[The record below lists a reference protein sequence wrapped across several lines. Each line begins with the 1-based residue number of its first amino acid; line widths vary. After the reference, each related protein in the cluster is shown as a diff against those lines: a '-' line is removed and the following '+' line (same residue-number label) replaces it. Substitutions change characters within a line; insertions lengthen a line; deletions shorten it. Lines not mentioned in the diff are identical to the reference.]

1 MRLVSYVGGLGRER
15 LGAVVGDL
23 VVPLDGVRAEAPA
36 TMDELLAVGPTA
48 LQGLAQLV
56 DAAAGEELAGVRLL
70 SPVPRPRNIV
80 CVGRNYRDHAAEEG
94 VEAPKEPAL
103 FLKHTASVAG
113 PGDDI
118 VWDPG
123 YATQVDFE
131 AELAVVIGREARR
144 VSAGEALD
152 FVLGYTCCNDVS
164 ARDLQFGDVQWTRGK
179 SLATFCPLGPEL
191 VTVDEVP
198 DPQALPIRCIVNGRV
213 MQEASTADMYH
224 SVADVISYASQ
235 AFALLPG
242 DVIATGTPG
251 GVGIFR
257 DPPELLSDGDE
268 VVVEVPGV
276 GRLVNRCRTV
286 GAG

>member
-1 MRLVSYVGGLGRER
+1 MRLVSYIGDDGRER
-15 LGAVVGDL
+15 LGAVAGDV
-23 VVPLDGVRAEAPA
+23 VVPLTSLRTEAPA
-36 TMDELLAVGPTA
+36 TMDELLATGPSA
-48 LQGLAQLV
+48 LQGLAQLLEG
-56 DAAAGEELAGVRLL
+56 ATGEALSGVRLL
-70 SPVPRPRNIV
+70 PPVPRPRNIL

-103 FLKHTASVAG
+103 FLKHTASLAG

-118 VWDPG
+118 EWDPS

-131 AELAVVIGREARR
+131 AELAVVIGREARD
-144 VSAGEALD
+144 VDAGEALD
-152 FVLGYTCCNDVS
+152 YVLGYTCCNDVS

-191 VTVDEVP
+191 LTPDEVP
-198 DPQALPIRCIVNGRV
+198 DPQTLAIRCLVNGRV
-213 MQEASTADMYH
+213 MQEASTADMFH
-224 SVADVISYASQ
+224 SVADVISYASR

-268 VVVEVPGV
+268 VVVEVQSV

>member
-1 MRLVSYVGGLGRER
+1 VSYLGGAGGER
-15 LGAVVGDL
+15 LGALAGDV
-23 VVPLDGVRAEAPA
+23 VVPLTDLRADAPA
-36 TMDELLAVGPTA
+36 TMDQLLVTGPSA
-48 LQGLAQLV
+48 LQGLAQLLEG
-56 DAAAGEELAGVRLL
+56 ATGEELSGVRLL
-70 SPVPRPRNIV
+70 PPVPRPRNIV

-103 FLKHTASVAG
+103 FLKHTASLAG

-118 VWDPG
+118 EWDPA

-131 AELAVVIGREARR
+131 AELAVVIGREARD
-144 VSAGEALD
+144 VDAGEALD
-152 FVLGYTCCNDVS
+152 YVLGYTCCNDVS

-191 VTVDEVP
+191 VTPDEVP
-198 DPQALPIRCIVNGRV
+198 DPQALAIRCLVNGRV
-213 MQEASTADMYH
+213 MQQASTADMFH
-224 SVADVISYASQ
+224 SVADVISYASR

-268 VVVEVPGV
+268 VVVEVQSV

>member
-131 AELAVVIGREARR
+131 AELAVVIGREARH

-152 FVLGYTCCNDVS
+152 
-164 ARDLQFGDVQWTRGK
+164 
-179 SLATFCPLGPEL
+179 
-191 VTVDEVP
+191 
-198 DPQALPIRCIVNGRV
+198 VNGRRV
-213 MQEASTADMYH
+213 EEVDRHAVVARQRLADDLLLNLPVQRDRDMAVALPHIDQRILLGKLDERGAEATA
-224 SVADVISYASQ
+224 IGAS
-235 AFALLPG
+235 AWH
-242 DVIATGTPG
+242 D
-251 GVGIFR
+251 
-257 DPPELLSDGDE
+257 DGLE
-268 VVVEVPGV
+268 RRGRKVV
-276 GRLVNRCRTV
+276 L
-286 GAG
+286 

>member
-1 MRLVSYVGGLGRER
+1 MRLVSYLGGAGGER
-15 LGAVVGDL
+15 LGALAGDVVVQLTDL
-23 VVPLDGVRAEAPA
+23 RADAPA
-36 TMDELLAVGPTA
+36 TMDQLLVTGPSA
-48 LQGLAQLV
+48 LQGLAQLLEG
-56 DAAAGEELAGVRLL
+56 ATGEELSGVRLL
-70 SPVPRPRNIV
+70 PPVPRPRNIV

-103 FLKHTASVAG
+103 FLKHTASLAG

-118 VWDPG
+118 EWDPA

-131 AELAVVIGREARR
+131 AELAVVIGREARD
-144 VSAGEALD
+144 VDAAEALD
-152 FVLGYTCCNDVS
+152 YVLGYTCCNDVS

-191 VTVDEVP
+191 VTPDEVP
-198 DPQALPIRCIVNGRV
+198 DPQALAIRCLVNGRV
-213 MQEASTADMYH
+213 MQEASTADMFH
-224 SVADVISYASQ
+224 SVADVISYASR

-268 VVVEVPGV
+268 VVVEVQGV
-276 GRLVNRCRTV
+276 GRLVNRCRTL
-286 GAG
+286 